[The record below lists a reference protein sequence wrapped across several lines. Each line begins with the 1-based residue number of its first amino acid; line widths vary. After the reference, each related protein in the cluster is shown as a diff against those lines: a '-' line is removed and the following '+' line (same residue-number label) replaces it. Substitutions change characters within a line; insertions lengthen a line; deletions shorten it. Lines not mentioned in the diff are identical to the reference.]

1 MSNMHM
7 KEKIREL
14 TNLAKKGDQF
24 SDSSKTIGMRI
35 FAVLC
40 HFVLIGLFLL
50 ALSLFYYHHIIAGV
64 ITTIIACLA
73 SFFWYKIWLADDLP
87 NDIK

>member
-1 MSNMHM
+1 MSNMQM

-14 TNLAKKGDQF
+14 TKVAKKGEQI

-35 FAVLC
+35 FAILC
-40 HFVLIGLFLL
+40 HLIFIVLFLL
-50 ALSLFYYHHIIAGV
+50 AFSLFYYRYTIAGL
-64 ITTIIACLA
+64 ITTIIACLVT
-73 SFFWYKIWLADDLP
+73 FFWYKIWLADDLP